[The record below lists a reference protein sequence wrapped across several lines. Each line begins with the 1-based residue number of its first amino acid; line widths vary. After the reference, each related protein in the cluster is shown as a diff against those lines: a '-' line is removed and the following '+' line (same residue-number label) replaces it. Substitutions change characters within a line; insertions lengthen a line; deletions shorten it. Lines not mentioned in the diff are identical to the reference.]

1 MCFVIVQHFTIL
13 SNLQIL
19 SLHKRNHKCE
29 RKYQNL
35 RDARL
40 DDQVMDKRCKLQV
53 QAV

>member
-13 SNLQIL
+13 SILQIL
-19 SLHKRNHKCE
+19 SPHKRNHKFE

-40 DDQVMDKRCKLQV
+40 DDQVMDKRCKLHV